1 MVGLHVKML
10 SKGRACHRKKDV
22 KLVKEN
28 EFFSGGWGGEEMR
41 VEEKGFG
48 AAVGL
53 QPGVL
58 INQLSGNIKGDFP
71 SPMV

>member
-1 MVGLHVKML
+1 MSCCTLA
-10 SKGRACHRKKDV
+10 RRWQ
-22 KLVKEN
+22 
-28 EFFSGGWGGEEMR
+28 GGGGEEMR

-58 INQLSGNIKGDFP
+58 INQLSGNTKGDFP

>member
-1 MVGLHVKML
+1 
-10 SKGRACHRKKDV
+10 
-22 KLVKEN
+22 
-28 EFFSGGWGGEEMR
+28 MR
-41 VEEKGFG
+41 VEEKDFG